1 MSTSCGEYLIQAVE
15 AAGITHA
22 FGIPGVHN
30 LALYRGVAASGLTHI
45 TPRHEQGAAF
55 MADGF
60 ARMSGRPALVLPI
73 TGAGV
78 LNAATA
84 IAQAYSDSVPM
95 LVVATNNPLS
105 TQDRGLGELHE
116 TRDQTMALRGILDDV
131 YVIRKA
137 ADLPDVLRA
146 ALGRLRRGRPRPVY
160 VELPIDIAEERL
172 DARIEDA
179 LPADIA
185 PGLDLASIAR
195 LRERLSHAERPLL
208 LLGGGAAG
216 ASEGIWA
223 LAQATGALVVTSIAG
238 KGVVADDAPCSLG
251 ARMGE
256 PAAIS
261 LMERCDFALA
271 IGTELSSTDRYCP
284 LPDWRGNFARI
295 DIDPA
300 QLDRAPRPIIAV
312 QGDARSAVDALRDG
326 LPTRDAPAW
335 YGDLAPV
342 RQIDIDAWRAK
353 SPTIVSALSA
363 LRDALPDDAV
373 VVTDMTQIAYA
384 GGTIFPARRPQ
395 GWLHPT
401 GYGTLGYG
409 MPAALGAQLGAPDTT
424 VIALAGDYGFGFSGP
439 ELATAAANRIG
450 VTTVVWNNR
459 RLGQIQ
465 DDMDESGI
473 PRTGVVVSPPDF
485 DLFARAHGTTYT
497 NMGSSNRSI
506 SAIVEEAHTSG
517 TPALIEIAEPA

>member
-1 MSTSCGEYLIQAVE
+1 MSKSCGEYLIEAVE

-30 LALYRGVAASGLTHI
+30 LALYRGVAASDLTHV

-60 ARMSGRPALVLPI
+60 ARLTGRPALVLPI

-116 TRDQTMALRGILDDV
+116 TRDQSMALRGILDDV
-131 YVIRKA
+131 YIVRTA
-137 ADLPDVLRA
+137 TDLPDILRS

-160 VELPIDIAEERL
+160 IELPIDIAEQSL
-172 DARIEDA
+172 DARVDDA

-185 PGLDLASIAR
+185 PGIDLAGIAR
-195 LRERLSHAERPLL
+195 LRDRLARAERPLL
-208 LLGGGAAG
+208 LLGGGAAM
-216 ASEGIWA
+216 ASAGIRA
-223 LAQATGALVVTSIAG
+223 LAQQTGALVVTSIAG
-238 KGVVADDAPCSLG
+238 KGIVPDDAPCSLG

-256 PAAIS
+256 PATIS

-271 IGTELSSTDRYCP
+271 IGTELANPDRWCP
-284 LPDWRGNFARI
+284 LPDFDDRFARI

-300 QLDRAPRPIIAV
+300 QLDRGPRAAIAI
-312 QGDARSAVDALRDG
+312 QGDARAAVDTLCDG
-326 LPTRDAPAW
+326 LPTRTDDPW
-335 YGDLAPV
+335 FGDLAPV
-342 RQIDIDAWRAK
+342 RQHELETWQAK
-353 SPTIVSALSA
+353 SPTVVSALAA
-363 LRDALPDDAV
+363 LREALPDDAV
-373 VVTDMTQIAYA
+373 VVSDMTQIAYA
-384 GGTIFPARRPQ
+384 GGWLFPTRRPQ

-409 MPAALGAQLGAPDTT
+409 MPAALGARLGAPDTM
-424 VIALAGDYGFGFSGP
+424 VVALAGDYGFGFSGP
-439 ELATAAANRIG
+439 ELATAAAAKIG

-465 DDMDESGI
+465 DDMDDSGI
-473 PRTGVVVSPPDF
+473 PRVGVVVSPPDF
-485 DLFARAHGTTYT
+485 DLFARAHGATYT
-497 NMGSSNRSI
+497 EIGSSNRSMK
-506 SAIVEEAHTSG
+506 SVMEDAHASG
-517 TPALIEIAEPA
+517 VPAVIEVAEPL